1 MLDLTVNRASK
12 PPLYRQIAEQIKT
25 QISNGRLPANSRLPT
40 VRGLA
45 HSLGVTRLTVQ
56 NAYAELQA
64 DGWIEA
70 TVGRGTFV
78 STAVQHLSLQPT
90 VGQFLTP
97 DSAINDMLA
106 INQVIGVRSMAMAHA
121 DPALFPTDLFWGQ
134 MERLR
139 PEANQLFSYG
149 PIQGDA
155 ALRVAIAQM
164 LHEDGIVAVPD
175 DILITSG
182 AMQSISLAAQA
193 VCQPGDAVLVEQPTF
208 LGVLNV
214 LKAQGLRP
222 LHLPIQP
229 DGPDLAQMAQLIQ
242 TQRPRCFYTVPN
254 YHNPTG
260 TTTSA
265 AKRQAIYQLAQQ
277 HNLLIIEDDIY
288 GKLGFAGPP
297 PPSYRQQDGDDRVLY
312 LSSFSKM
319 LMPGLRVGYL
329 LMPPAWRDQ
338 LLTLRRA
345 TDLCGTGLL
354 QRALAHFMQE
364 GVLKRHL
371 RRVLPIYQ
379 ARRDALLNSLSRWMP
394 TAVCWSEP
402 QGGFSCWVSLPRC
415 APPGVLYHQALQNGF
430 AFTPG
435 EAYLLDDDGREYL
448 RLCFGNLGT
457 DGIEAGVKLLA
468 TLIQQQLTSAPPTGD
483 WLPYV

>member
-1 MLDLTVNRASK
+1 MLNLTVNRDSK

-40 VRGLA
+40 VRSLA
-45 HSLGVTRLTVQ
+45 RTLGVTRLTVQ

-64 DGWIEA
+64 DGWVEA

-78 STAVQHLSLQPT
+78 STAVQQMSLQPT

-121 DPALFPTDLFWGQ
+121 DPSLFPTEAFWQQ

-139 PEANQLFSYG
+139 PQANNLLSYG

-155 ALRVAIAQM
+155 ALRLAIVQL
-164 LHEDGIVAVPD
+164 LHEDGIEATPD
-175 DILITSG
+175 DILVTSG

-193 VCQPGDAVLVEQPTF
+193 IAQPGDMVLVEQPTF

-222 LHLPIQP
+222 LHLPVQP
-229 DGPDLAQMAQLIQ
+229 DGPDPAQMEQLIQ
-242 TQRPRCFYTVPN
+242 THRPRLFYTVAN
-254 YHNPTG
+254 HHNPTG
-260 TTTSA
+260 FTTSP
-265 AKRQAIYQLAQQ
+265 AKRQAILKLAQR

-297 PPSYRQQDGDDRVLY
+297 PPSYKQQDDDDRVLY
-312 LSSFSKM
+312 LSSFSKI

-329 LMPPAWRDQ
+329 LMPTAWRDQ

-354 QRALAHFMQE
+354 QRALAHFLQE
-364 GVLKRHL
+364 GGLKKHL

-379 ARRDALLNSLSRWMP
+379 ERRDALLNSLQRWMP
-394 TAVCWSEP
+394 TAVRWSEP
-402 QGGFSCWVSLPRC
+402 QGGFSCWVSLPHY
-415 APPGVLYHQALQNGF
+415 APPGVLYYQALQNGF

-435 EAYLLDDDGREYL
+435 EAYMLEEKGREYL

-457 DGIEAGVKLLA
+457 EGIEAGVKLLGS
-468 TLIQQQLTSAPPTGD
+468 LIQQQLTSRTTGGD